1 MDDQQI
7 IALFN
12 ARSEQAIAELEKKYG
27 GAIRRTAGN
36 ILADRQDVEECVND
50 TYLGVWNTI
59 PPQEPDPLFSYVCR
73 IARNQAAKRFHRETA
88 QKRNR
93 QYDLAL
99 DELAACIPA
108 ASDVETEYDARELAA
123 AVSRF
128 LASLRYEDRFCF
140 LRRYFYADTVADI
153 AAQMHWSRHRVSVRL
168 YRVREKL
175 QRYLKE
181 EGLLE

>member
-1 MDDQQI
+1 MDDRQI

-27 GAIRRTAGN
+27 GAIRKTAGN

-73 IARNQAAKRFHRETA
+73 IARNQAVKRCHRETA

-99 DELAACIPA
+99 DELAECIP
-108 ASDVETEYDARELAA
+108 STVDVEMEHDARELAD

-140 LRRYFYADTVADI
+140 LRRYFYADAVSDI
-153 AAQMHWSRHRVSVRL
+153 AAQLRWSSHRVSVRL
-168 YRVREKL
+168 SRVREKL
-175 QRYLKE
+175 HHTLKE